1 MVKFL
6 EVDNALQFIEET
18 DIVIQVDSA
27 KDKKIVRDYIVSKY
41 PKNSIKLFSSGTQVQ
56 NNFIYFEIVT
66 GENSG
71 YGWNIP
77 IFYVGCK
84 Y

>member
-1 MVKFL
+1 MVNFS

-18 DIVIQVDSA
+18 DIVIQVDSVE
-27 KDKKIVRDYIVSKY
+27 DKKIVRDYIASKY
-41 PKNSIKLFSSGTQVQ
+41 PKNSVKLFSSGMQIQ
-56 NNFIYFEIVT
+56 NNFIYLEIVT
-66 GENSG
+66 LEDCG

-77 IFYVGCK
+77 IFYVGYK